1 MLFRSKIKLKDHYE
15 DEKVIVPGKTLSEVS
30 KILSGDSDKEIVI
43 YFTNNHI
50 LFEFDDTI
58 VISRLI
64 EGQYFNVDQMLSNDY
79 ETKISLSKREFLESI
94 ERSMLLI
101 RENDKKPLILTVGD
115 NNMEAAVRSA
125 IGSMKEEILIRKE
138 GKDITIGF
146 NPKFL
151 IDALRVIDDEE
162 VDIYM
167 VNSKAPCFIR
177 DSEGAYIYLVLPVNI

>member
-1 MLFRSKIKLKDHYE
+1 M
-15 DEKVIVPGKTLSEVS
+15 S

-58 VISRLI
+58 VVSRLI

-79 ETKISLSKREFLESI
+79 ETKISLNKREFLDTI
-94 ERSMLLI
+94 DRSMLLI
-101 RENDKKPLILTVGD
+101 RENDKKPLILSVRD
-115 NNMEAAVRSA
+115 DNMEAAVKSA
-125 IGSMKEEILIRKE
+125 IGSLKEDILIRKE

-162 VDIYM
+162 VDMYM

-177 DSEGAYIYLVLPVNI
+177 DSEGAYIYLILPVNI